1 MPEGFISIAECN
13 IQNYWKNHVKS
24 YLSDSGILVLAFI
37 TEDRVTVWGKKYK
50 KIAI

>member
-1 MPEGFISIAECN
+1 MPEGFTSIAEFN

-24 YLSDSGILVLAFI
+24 YLSESGILVFI
-37 TEDRVTVWGKKYK
+37 TEGRVTVWGKKYK